1 MQSMLKDVLRHSD
14 IGNPEE
20 RCKVCRV
27 SRKITLPGCHI
38 ARYNISYYG
47 HITDVCYHAYSRPG
61 NISWH
66 TED

>member
-14 IGNPEE
+14 IGNPDE

-27 SRKITLPGCHI
+27 SRKITLLGCHI

-47 HITDVCYHAYSRPG
+47 HITDVATMHILGLVTY
-61 NISWH
+61 W
-66 TED
+66 